1 MLPVVRRTLASLTVN
16 QDEDDRSVVTIYLSL
31 FLSLF
36 LLVYCLM
43 QNSVELNFPEIYFY
57 LLQIVSLFNYRGI
70 KTIRYSMNVWESVL
84 EAKLRQDQ

>member
-1 MLPVVRRTLASLTVN
+1 
-16 QDEDDRSVVTIYLSL
+16 
-31 FLSLF
+31 
-36 LLVYCLM
+36 M

-84 EAKLRQDQ
+84 EAKLRQDQWAALGWGFQYNWGYFCSKSAGRKGQKVRGS